1 MEFPYGGFAPGA
13 PNPDDAPWPSLHEIQ
28 RQLERGEPLSPR
40 LARWLGDAIKHSGDD
55 PDEFMRRIG
64 LRKGKGRPSPHPR
77 DAWLFWGQRVEQER
91 DKGLSPERA
100 ISAVLDQMSESGLW
114 DELPDRATMQR
125 WAKTWAQAWNA
136 QCAEWQSI
144 EDRLCVPAPASD
156 DPFHD
161 RRQRMRDLLA
171 AWRAEAA
178 ELKRLEETQALPQAL
193 REKVE
198 ELDRALA
205 AMMEGIKRA

>member
-1 MEFPYGGFAPGA
+1 MEPTYGGLDLGA
-13 PNPDDAPWPSLHEIQ
+13 ADPFDEPWQSLHEIQ

-40 LARWLGDAIKHSGDD
+40 LGRWLGEAIKHSGDD

-77 DAWLFWGQRVEQER
+77 DAWVFWGQRVEQER
-91 DKGLSPERA
+91 AKGLSPERA

-114 DELPDRATMQR
+114 DEPPDRATLQR
-125 WAKTWAQAWNA
+125 WAQAWDA
-136 QCAEWQSI
+136 QRAEWQNI
-144 EDRLCVPAPASD
+144 EDELRAPPPASD
-156 DPFHD
+156 DPFLD

-178 ELKRLEETQALPQAL
+178 ELKREEDTAKLPQAL
-193 REKVE
+193 REQVE
-198 ELDRALA
+198 ELDRAMA